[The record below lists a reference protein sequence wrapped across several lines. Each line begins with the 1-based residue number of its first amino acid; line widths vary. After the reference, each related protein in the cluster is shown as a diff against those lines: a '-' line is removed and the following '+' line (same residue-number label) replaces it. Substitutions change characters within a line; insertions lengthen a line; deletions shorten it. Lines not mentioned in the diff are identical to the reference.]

1 MFQAG
6 ASLFFFLFIIR
17 NLMRKKKRANIL
29 SFKTAL
35 ARRVNSLLAL
45 LERF

>member
-6 ASLFFFLFIIR
+6 ASLFFFFLFIIR
-17 NLMRKKKRANIL
+17 NSMRKKRANIL

-35 ARRVNSLLAL
+35 ARRVDSLLAL
-45 LERF
+45 LEHF

>member
-17 NLMRKKKRANIL
+17 NLMRKKRANIL
-29 SFKTAL
+29 SFKTTL